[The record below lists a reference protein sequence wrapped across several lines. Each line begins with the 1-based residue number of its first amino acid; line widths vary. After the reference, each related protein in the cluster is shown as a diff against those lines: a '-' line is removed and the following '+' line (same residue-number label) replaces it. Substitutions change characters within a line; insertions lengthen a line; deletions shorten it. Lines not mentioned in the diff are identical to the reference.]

1 MSTHDSEK
9 SKPATKSAKSQPA
22 KAPAKSAKTAAPAKA
37 AKPAKPAKPVAPAKS
52 AKSAK
57 SNVTQEKVS
66 EWTLAQPAESSE
78 KPKPTKKG
86 SKR

>member
-22 KAPAKSAKTAAPAKA
+22 KAPAKSAKPVAPAKA
-37 AKPAKPAKPVAPAKS
+37 AKPAKPVAPAKT

>member
-37 AKPAKPAKPVAPAKS
+37 AKPAKPVAPAKT

>member
-37 AKPAKPAKPVAPAKS
+37 AKPAKPAKPAKS